1 MKKNNAGFTLLELL
15 TVIAII
21 GILAAIALPSYRS
34 YEERTKLAVAK
45 NHLVDIV
52 AQMRQ
57 YKAKNSPNYSN
68 SGLATL
74 VARKTNAAGAD
85 NIPYLF
91 MRYGPANDINKFY
104 IVAYPEFA
112 TGFKKALYITAD
124 GKIFLCKTETAAV
137 LQKSSDCTRQN

>member
-45 NHLVDIV
+45 NHLADIV

-57 YKAKNSPNYSN
+57 FKAKNSPNYSK

-74 VARKTNAAGAD
+74 AARKTNATDA
-85 NIPYLF
+85 PYLF
-91 MRYGPANDINKFY
+91 MGRVPDNNINKFY
-104 IVAYPEFA
+104 VVAYPEFA

-124 GKIFLCKTETAAV
+124 GKIFLCKTETAAM